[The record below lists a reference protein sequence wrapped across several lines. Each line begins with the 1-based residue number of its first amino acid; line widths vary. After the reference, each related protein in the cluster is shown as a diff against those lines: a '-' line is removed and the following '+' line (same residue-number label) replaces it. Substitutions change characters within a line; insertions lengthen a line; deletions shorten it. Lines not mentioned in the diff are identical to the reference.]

1 MQSSDS
7 KPSFENADGDDG
19 ALVAMLEAVFFLNY
33 FFKGH
38 NKTFCLFITKTE
50 LKWNKQRWYHIA

>member
-50 LKWNKQRWYHIA
+50 LK